1 MAPRQYEWGEVV
13 EEGREE
19 GARGEE
25 QAVGVKSHGERDE
38 HQRPQGAIMLESC
51 SQVAKEL

>member
-38 HQRPQGAIMLESC
+38 H
-51 SQVAKEL
+51 